1 MTQRFSLRRRGVRR
15 LVLAAAALAAA
26 IAGGFALFLA
36 RIPLASAG
44 TPPPGAG
51 IVVLTG
57 GEGRVAE
64 GLALLA
70 ADPEARLLVSG
81 VHQDAPLAA
90 LERPPGI
97 DPAALAPRVTLGR
110 RAASTRGNAEEAAE
124 WARAHRLS
132 TLVVVTAGYHM
143 PRALLMLRRELPE
156 ATLIPHP
163 VTPAPF
169 REPGWWQRPAV
180 LRIAFAEYLKL
191 LAALAWLAP
200 SDLAAS

>member
-1 MTQRFSLRRRGVRR
+1 MSQRSLLRRRGLRR
-15 LVLAAAALAAA
+15 LALAAGALAAALA
-26 IAGGFALFLA
+26 GGFVLFLA
-36 RIPLASAG
+36 RIPAAPSG
-44 TPPPGAG
+44 PPPAGAG

-64 GLALLA
+64 GLRLLA

-90 LERPPGI
+90 LERPAGL
-97 DPAALAPRVTLGR
+97 DPAALAERITLGR

-124 WARAHRLS
+124 WARARRLS

-143 PRALLMLRRELPE
+143 PRALLMLRREMPE
-156 ATLIPHP
+156 ATLVAHP

-169 REPGWWQRPAV
+169 REPGWWRQPGA
-180 LRIAFAEYLKL
+180 LRITFAEYLKL
-191 LAALAWLAP
+191 LAALAGLAP
-200 SDLAAS
+200 SDPAPP